1 MDDGPRSGLVA
12 RLDFMSLG
20 RLEFRTRSLSGTLES
35 IADSLPSA
43 LVSRAALSHAASR
56 CGDLPAAL
64 AKYIGFECRLSP
76 RSSRVDLMLDVDN
89 VGRAIIVGKA
99 PGVYLPD
106 RVWNSPQWA
115 LLRRFCRQWGRDGS
129 VLAKTID
136 HIWLEFDLRRAG
148 DDHERGHLPVPGI
161 FLGFGKVRSP
171 RLFSSPRWLA
181 VVRKALTEISGTN
194 LPLASDRM
202 LERCFDG
209 LPAGAKLPFVGM
221 MFQRPDAGVR
231 LCIKHLCDEA
241 ILEYVKELSWPGSI
255 LELSDLLA
263 GVRAARRNAENP
275 GAAMVHLDVGTRMGP
290 AIGLEYSLE
299 RWAQVVDGCFR
310 EASFLD
316 YLVNQDYCS
325 PTQRDALEAWPGVMK
340 TRTRYQLWTTLV
352 VRTVNHIKLVYR
364 SGHPLEVKA
373 YPGVEFAAITKRG
386 RVTLARRVP
395 GILRS

>member
-1 MDDGPRSGLVA
+1 
-12 RLDFMSLG
+12 MSLG

-35 IADSLPSA
+35 IADYLPSA

-64 AKYIGFECRLSP
+64 TKYIGFECRLSP
-76 RSSRVDLMLDVDN
+76 KTSRVDLMLDVDD
-89 VGRAIIVGKA
+89 VGGAIIVGKA
-99 PGVYLPD
+99 SGVHLPD
-106 RVWNSPQWA
+106 HVWSSPQWA
-115 LLRRFCRQWGRDGS
+115 LLRSFCREWKRDGS

-148 DDHERGHLPVPGI
+148 DNHERGPPPVPGI

-171 RLFSSPRWLA
+171 RLFSSRRWLA
-181 VVRKALTEISGTN
+181 VVRKALTEMSGTS
-194 LPLASDRM
+194 LPPASDRM
-202 LERCFDG
+202 LERCFDR
-209 LPAGAKLPFVGM
+209 LPAGAKLPYVGM

-231 LCIKHLCDEA
+231 LCITHLCDED
-241 ILEYVKELSWPGSI
+241 IVKYVTELRWPGSI

-263 GVRAARRNAENP
+263 EVRAARWNARNP

-299 RWAQVVDGCFR
+299 PRAQVVEGCFR
-310 EASFLD
+310 EASFFD

-325 PTQRDALEAWPGVMK
+325 TTQRDALEAWPGVMK
-340 TRTRYQLWTTLV
+340 MRMRHQLWTTLV
-352 VRTVNHIKLVYR
+352 VRRVHHIKLVYR

-373 YPGVEFAAITKRG
+373 YPGVEFAAITNRG
-386 RVTLARRVP
+386 RVTVARRAP